1 MKQRRLQREAAT
13 AAKLQQPR
21 SCNSRKVGPLA
32 VMEGE
37 EAAPLMQTKTT
48 RLTDLIMQS
57 PQEAAPS
64 FHEDWTIVEGS
75 ANDPEKWE
83 MEQRLRDARNRMIKD
98 YLIDGRS
105 VFYKSSGSSM
115 WPLVQL
121 GDACTFHPIQ
131 AVTAMDANIKPTK
144 EASELGVGDIV
155 FCQVQR
161 RQLLER
167 LQQLSRSSMT
177 TTPRSRSTGSET
189 LSRGWMAGSS
199 GSTCLASS
207 WMSRVSGRGGTT
219 SPHSPKA
226 CTSRCGP
233 W

>member
-64 FHEDWTIVEGS
+64 FHEDWTIVEGGAS
-75 ANDPEKWE
+75 DPGKCE
-83 MEQRLRDARNRMIKD
+83 MEQRLWDARNRMIRD
-98 YLIDGRS
+98 YLTDGRS
-105 VFYKSSGSSM
+105 LGYKSSGNSM
-115 WPLVQL
+115 WPLVQS

-131 AVTAMDANIKPTK
+131 AVTAMEGNVKLTA
-144 EASELGVGDIV
+144 
-155 FCQVQR
+155 
-161 RQLLER
+161 
-167 LQQLSRSSMT
+167 SSMVALN
-177 TTPRSRSTGSET
+177 S
-189 LSRGWMAGSS
+189 L
-199 GSTCLASS
+199 LA
-207 WMSRVSGRGGTT
+207 TT
-219 SPHSPKA
+219 SLHPSWRPRKLRA
-226 CTSRCGP
+226 DWLSVSSFLLLAATARGRRRILSLLT
-233 W
+233 

>member
-1 MKQRRLQREAAT
+1 M
-13 AAKLQQPR
+13 
-21 SCNSRKVGPLA
+21 
-32 VMEGE
+32 
-37 EAAPLMQTKTT
+37 MQTKTT

-64 FHEDWTIVEGS
+64 FHEDWTIVEGGAS
-75 ANDPEKWE
+75 DPGKCE
-83 MEQRLRDARNRMIKD
+83 MEQRLWDARNRMIRD
-98 YLIDGRS
+98 YLTDGS
-105 VFYKSSGSSM
+105 SLGYKSSGKSM
-115 WPLVQL
+115 WPVVQS
-121 GDACTFHPIQ
+121 GDACTYHPIQ

-161 RQLLER
+161 SQLLQW
-167 LQQLSRSSMT
+167 LQQLSRWSMT

-219 SPHSPKA
+219 AAHSPKA